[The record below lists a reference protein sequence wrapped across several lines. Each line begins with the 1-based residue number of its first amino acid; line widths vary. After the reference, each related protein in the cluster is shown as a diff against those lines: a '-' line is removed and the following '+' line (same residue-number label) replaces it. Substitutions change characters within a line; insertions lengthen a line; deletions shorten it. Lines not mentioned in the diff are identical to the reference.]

1 VKNTESKLSKIPTN
15 TKLVIGL
22 ALLGVL
28 TAVGVT
34 VKRLVDPDLV
44 MTATPCTQGE
54 SVSEWLGSQ
63 TAFLE
68 HGYQLHTKPSNLYDS
83 WIFWD
88 ERGIISGHDI
98 FPKSQLH
105 LIQADTVI
113 NSYKQCRDFLEAH
126 HADQSFSKTEVSN
139 YLTALDA
146 TIERN
151 SRLDE
156 SRKMLVSFAGYFKTR
171 YGDHLDVNDD
181 VDFEFRRYLT
191 RRFKELDKNYVS
203 EGEVDQFIRGYE
215 VSTLLGAMSAI
226 LVYADNTT
234 ASDKDFDFI
243 EELVKNPEKFGLSIP
258 GGAANEVKPQAV
270 LRGFENSSRY
280 LDKLKENG
288 KIRLSA
294 ADATIL
300 ISKIMAGY
308 LDGKD
313 PKDAL
318 ELNKS
323 WVNAWVS
330 NRYSDE
336 SKVKNIVD
344 KLTNH
349 FNSHALE
356 VMAARSAEERI
367 VSMRAA
373 MQSAI
378 NIHTEEL
385 KNVQKLVEMR
395 AMDSSAARSAEDR
408 ADYLRAEAE
417 IAIKQ
422 RMEEVVKE
430 REVVAG
436 VQQSRKALDSPE
448 AKPPQ
453 Q

>member
-1 VKNTESKLSKIPTN
+1 
-15 TKLVIGL
+15 
-22 ALLGVL
+22 
-28 TAVGVT
+28 
-34 VKRLVDPDLV
+34 
-44 MTATPCTQGE
+44 
-54 SVSEWLGSQ
+54 
-63 TAFLE
+63 
-68 HGYQLHTKPSNLYDS
+68 
-83 WIFWD
+83 
-88 ERGIISGHDI
+88 
-98 FPKSQLH
+98 
-105 LIQADTVI
+105 
-113 NSYKQCRDFLEAH
+113 
-126 HADQSFSKTEVSN
+126 
-139 YLTALDA
+139 
-146 TIERN
+146 
-151 SRLDE
+151 
-156 SRKMLVSFAGYFKTR
+156 
-171 YGDHLDVNDD
+171 
-181 VDFEFRRYLT
+181 
-191 RRFKELDKNYVS
+191 
-203 EGEVDQFIRGYE
+203 
-215 VSTLLGAMSAI
+215 
-226 LVYADNTT
+226 
-234 ASDKDFDFI
+234 
-243 EELVKNPEKFGLSIP
+243 
-258 GGAANEVKPQAV
+258 
-270 LRGFENSSRY
+270 